1 MLALASPKLRA
12 EIHYCKWYIQ
22 VKTTDDYCNEQQNIV
37 YAEYSVL
44 PQIKLKYS
52 VLHQLK
58 YQYAGIIDKIV
69 LWSIKK
75 TKVDFITVPINLVIY
90 LHSLLKMCSVSLG
103 ARSDN

>member
-1 MLALASPKLRA
+1 LLALASPKLRA

-58 YQYAGIIDKIV
+58 YQYAGMINKIV
-69 LWSIKK
+69 LRSIKK
-75 TKVDFITVPINLVIY
+75 FKSWFYYSTYQFGY
-90 LHSLLKMCSVSLG
+90 LFT
-103 ARSDN
+103 